1 MSRVAFLSRPWT
13 RYFAIASLVLLSAP
27 AALAAMPVRSCASLM
42 TLTSE
47 LASDGLIVKD
57 SRIVTSGWV
66 SGSEKLYQ
74 PPELLPEHC
83 LFRGSFGSRVGIGDR
98 RYELR
103 FQLRMPTDWN
113 GRFLFEGGGDLDGV
127 DWPAYGSLFG
137 RLTPPAL
144 ARGFAVV
151 RTNSGHMSPTG
162 SSADAT
168 FALDQQARIDYGF
181 NAVDRVTLEAKKVV
195 GIYYGRAPAHSY
207 FVGCSNGGR
216 QAMEV
221 AERFPLYFDGV
232 VAGDPSFDISHIAP
246 WMVRN
251 VKVLS
256 RIAPKDAAGHP
267 ILSKAFSDTD
277 LKLVENAVVMQCDA
291 LDGLKDGMIND
302 MAGCHFDPGTLVCRG
317 PKTPSCLTEDQVMAM
332 REVMQGPVDGA
343 GKPIYRSFPYD
354 AGFAEGWRV
363 IHLGTSPTAT
373 SNSFEATMGLATLQ
387 YHSLTPP
394 DLGLDPLT
402 FSFPQTLARV
412 EQTAAMNDADWTF
425 LNTFAAHGK
434 LILYQ
439 GMSDYGLS
447 ANQLAAWYDRL
458 HADTGGHTHDWA
470 RLFLVPG
477 MGHCDGGPATD
488 QFDPLTAIM
497 SWVERGKAPDR
508 IIAAGKHFP
517 GESRPL
523 CPWPKVARYVGGD
536 IHKAQSFACR

>member
-1 MSRVAFLSRPWT
+1 MAKVEFLTRPWA
-13 RYFAIASLVLLSAP
+13 RYVATAWFVLAFGP
-27 AALAAMPVRSCASLM
+27 AARAATPVRSCASLA
-42 TLTSE
+42 TLASD
-47 LASDGLIVKD
+47 LGSDGLIVKD
-57 SRIVTSGWV
+57 TRIVSAGRV
-66 SGSEKLYQ
+66 PGSETLYQ

-83 LFRGSFGSRVGIGDR
+83 LFRGSFGSRVGVGGR
-98 RYELR
+98 RYELQ
-103 FQLRMPTDWN
+103 FELRMPTDWN

-162 SSADAT
+162 SSTDAT

-181 NAVDRVTLEAKKVV
+181 NALDRVTLEAKKIV
-195 GIYYGRAPAHSY
+195 GIYYGRAPARAY

-221 AERFPLYFDGV
+221 AERFPGYFDGI
-232 VAGDPSFDISHIAP
+232 VAGDPSFDISHVAP
-246 WMVRN
+246 WMVWN
-251 VKVLS
+251 IQVLS
-256 RIAPKDAAGHP
+256 RIAPKDSGGHP
-267 ILSKAFSDTD
+267 ILSKAYSDSD
-277 LKLVENAVVMQCDA
+277 LRLVVHAVLQQCDA
-291 LDGLKDGMIND
+291 LDGVKDGMIND
-302 MAGCHFDPGTLVCRG
+302 MAGCHFDPAVLTCRG
-317 PKTPSCLTEDQVMAM
+317 PKTPSCLTKDQVTAM
-332 REVMQGPVDGA
+332 REVMQGPLDGA

-354 AGFAEGWRV
+354 TGFAGGWRA
-363 IHLGTSPTAT
+363 IHLGASPTALANGME
-373 SNSFEATMGLATLQ
+373 STMGLATLA

-394 DLGLDPLT
+394 DPGLDPLT
-402 FSFPQTLARV
+402 FSFPQALARI

-425 LNTFAAHGK
+425 LNTYAAHGK

-447 ANQLAAWYDRL
+447 ADQLAAWYERL
-458 HADTGGHTHDWA
+458 HTDTGGHTQDWA

-488 QFDPLTAIM
+488 QFDPLTAIV
-497 SWVERGKAPDR
+497 SWVEHGKAPDR
-508 IIAAGKHFP
+508 IIATGKHFP

-536 IHKAQSFACR
+536 SRKAQSFACR

>member
-1 MSRVAFLSRPWT
+1 LAL
-13 RYFAIASLVLLSAP
+13 ACAP
-27 AALAAMPVRSCASLM
+27 EARAALPARSCASLA

-47 LASDGLIVKD
+47 LASDGLLVKD
-57 SRIVTSGWV
+57 SHIVSAGRV
-66 SGSEKLYQ
+66 PESEKLYE
-74 PPELLPEHC
+74 PSELLPEHC
-83 LFRGSFGSRVGIGDR
+83 LLHGSFGSRVGVGGR
-98 RYELR
+98 SYELR
-103 FQLRMPTDWN
+103 FELRMPTNWN

-137 RLTPPAL
+137 RLSPTAL

-151 RTNSGHMSPTG
+151 RTNSGHTSPTG
-162 SSADAT
+162 SSSDAT
-168 FALDQQARIDYGF
+168 FAVDQQARIDYGF
-181 NAVDRVTLEAKKVV
+181 SALDRVTLEAKKIVD
-195 GIYYGRAPAHSY
+195 IYYGRQPAHSY

-221 AERFPLYFDGV
+221 TERFPLYFDGV
-232 VAGDPSFDISHIAP
+232 VSGDPSFDISHLAP
-246 WMVRN
+246 WMVQN

-256 RIAPKDAAGHP
+256 RIAPKDANGHP

-277 LKLVENAVVMQCDA
+277 LKLVLNTVMKQCDA

-302 MAGCHFDPGTLVCRG
+302 MAGCHFDPGILTCRG
-317 PKTPSCLTEDQVMAM
+317 PKTPSCLTQDQVTAM
-332 REVMQGPVDGA
+332 SEVMQGPLDEA
-343 GKPIYRSFPYD
+343 GRPIYRSFPYD
-354 AGFAEGWRV
+354 AGFAQGWRV
-363 IHLGTSPTAT
+363 IHLGTSATAV
-373 SNSFEATMGLATLQ
+373 SNSFEATMGLVTLQ

-394 DLGLDPLT
+394 DPRLDPLT
-402 FSFPQTLARV
+402 FSFPQALARV

-425 LNTFAAHGK
+425 LDTFAAHGK

-458 HADTGGHTHDWA
+458 HTDTGGHTEDWA

-477 MGHCDGGPATD
+477 MGHCDGGPSTD
-488 QFDPLTAIM
+488 QFDPLAAIV
-497 SWVERGKAPDR
+497 SWVEHGKAPDR
-508 IIAAGKHFP
+508 IIATGKHFP

-536 IHKAQSFACR
+536 THEAQSFACR

>member
-1 MSRVAFLSRPWT
+1 MSKAELMSRPWV
-13 RYFAIASLVLLSAP
+13 RCLAVASVVLACAP
-27 AALAAMPVRSCASLM
+27 AARAAIPARSCASLR
-42 TLTSE
+42 TLTSD
-47 LASDGLIVKD
+47 LASDGLTVNE
-57 SRIVTSGWV
+57 SRIVPAGRV
-66 SGSEKLYQ
+66 PGSEKLYQ

-83 LFRGSFGSRVGIGDR
+83 LFRGSFGSRVGVGGR

-103 FQLRMPTDWN
+103 FELRMPTDWN

-151 RTNSGHMSPTG
+151 RTNSGHTSPTG
-162 SSADAT
+162 SSTDAT
-168 FALDQQARIDYGF
+168 FAVDQQARIDYGF
-181 NAVDRVTLEAKKVV
+181 NALDRVTLEAKKIM

-221 AERFPLYFDGV
+221 TERFPLYFDGV
-232 VAGDPSFDISHIAP
+232 VAGDPSFDISHLAP
-246 WMVRN
+246 WMVWN
-251 VKVLS
+251 IKVLS
-256 RIAPKDAAGHP
+256 RIAPKDAAGRP

-277 LKLVENAVVMQCDA
+277 LKLVVNTVMKQCDA

-302 MAGCHFDPGTLVCRG
+302 MAGCHFDPAILTCRG
-317 PKTPSCLTEDQVMAM
+317 PKSPSCLTKDHVTAM
-332 REVMQGPVDGA
+332 REVMQGPLDAA

-354 AGFAEGWRV
+354 AGLVEGWRA
-363 IHLGTSPTAT
+363 IHLGTSPT
-373 SNSFEATMGLATLQ
+373 SVPNSFEATAGLATLR

-394 DLGLDPLT
+394 DPGLDPLT
-402 FSFPQTLARV
+402 FSFPQALTRV
-412 EQTAAMNDADWTF
+412 QQTAAMNDADWTF

-434 LILYQ
+434 LILFQ
-439 GMSDYGLS
+439 GISDYGLS
-447 ANQLAAWYDRL
+447 ANQLAAWYERL
-458 HADTGGHTHDWA
+458 HTDTGGHTQDWA

-488 QFDPLTAIM
+488 QFDPLTAIV
-497 SWVERGKAPDR
+497 SWVEHGKAPDR
-508 IIAAGKHFP
+508 IIATGKHFP

-536 IHKAQSFACR
+536 SRKAQSFACR